1 MPARGAFR
9 KDEGTAA
16 CSPEGGAAVGLWPR
30 LGWTAAVTLALA
42 GGCWWGLRAAGAARA
57 AAVAVGAGLGAGVVA
72 LGAVGASRAGG
83 AEGGAGPVVSRSP
96 SGQAVG
102 EVHGPVF
109 GPGSDFRGGR
119 ISLAQSAGA
128 MGGA

>member
-16 CSPEGGAAVGLWPR
+16 CSPEGGAAVGGAAMGLWPR

-42 GGCWWGLRAAGAARA
+42 GGCWWGLRTAGAAG
-57 AAVAVGAGLGAGVVA
+57 VGALGGVW
-72 LGAVGASRAGG
+72 ASRAGG

-109 GPGSDFRGGR
+109 GPGSDFRGAR
-119 ISLAQSAGA
+119 ISLARGAGA
-128 MGGA
+128 P